1 MVDLTRRGVLTGTWR
16 NAAPVVRPPW
26 SGSEA
31 HFIEKCARC
40 NACVESC
47 ETTILYAGAGGYPV
61 VDFKRGECTFCY
73 ACATACPEPI
83 FLPQQTQPWDITVSI
98 GQNCLAFKS
107 IECRRCQD
115 SCEPE
120 VISFRPSLAGIYQP
134 KIETQGCTGCG
145 ACVAGCPVSAIT
157 VEHEHAQ

>member
-1 MVDLTRRGVLTGTWR
+1 MPALRVANYQPEQATLLLILS
-16 NAAPVVRPPW
+16 VVNV
-26 SGSEA
+26 
-31 HFIEKCARC
+31 H
-40 NACVESC
+40 
-47 ETTILYAGAGGYPV
+47 
-61 VDFKRGECTFCY
+61 FCY

-83 FLPQQTQPWDITVSI
+83 FLPKHSQPWDISISI
-98 GQNCLAFKS
+98 GQNCLAYLS

-120 VISFRPSLAGIYQP
+120 VIFRPSMAGIYQP
-134 KIETQGCTGCG
+134 KVETPGCG

>member
-1 MVDLTRRGVLTGTWR
+1 MVDLTRRGVLTGAWR

-26 SGSEA
+26 SGSEVQ
-31 HFIEKCARC
+31 FIELCTRC
-40 NACVESC
+40 N
-47 ETTILYAGAGGYPV
+47 AGGYPV

-73 ACATACPEPI
+73 ACAASCPEPI
-83 FLPQQTQPWDITVSI
+83 FLSKHSQPWDISISI
-98 GQNCLAFKS
+98 GQNCLAYLS

-145 ACVAGCPVSAIT
+145 ACVASCPVSAIT